1 MRINKIV
8 LSVFLFLS
16 MTCIAVAGQ
25 DEDSLKLGVVPFKN
39 PRAVVELYTPVAS
52 ILTRALGKTVRV
64 VTASGY
70 DQYLERIYAKQYDI
84 IVLGSTFY
92 FKAHDR
98 AGYLAVARG
107 YPPFY
112 AGIIVRNDSNINE
125 IEQLRGKSIAAVNNK
140 DRAGYK
146 MQKMALLK
154 KGIDIDG
161 DLDVHFRGNFDS
173 VIYAVL
179 SGQNDAGA
187 IRLDALQKPSFS
199 ELRGGIKII
208 YTSSENPQFPFAVRP
223 NMDPVMQEKIGAAL
237 VSISMEQPETAAILQ
252 SLNIKGIDRITSS
265 DLELLRQARQEE
277 AKMMGMQ

>member
-1 MRINKIV
+1 MKKIV
-8 LSVFLFLS
+8 LLVFLILS

-25 DEDSLKLGVVPFKN
+25 DEDCLKLGVVPFKN

-64 VTASGY
+64 VTANGY
-70 DQYLERIYAKQYDI
+70 EQYLERVYDKQYDI

-112 AGIIVRNDSNINE
+112 AGIIVRSDSDIDE
-125 IEQLRGKSIAAVNNK
+125 MEQLLGKSIAAVNDK
-140 DRAGYK
+140 DRGGYK
-146 MQKMALLK
+146 LQKMALLK
-154 KGIDIDG
+154 RGIDIDS

-179 SGQNDAGA
+179 SGQDDAGA

-199 ELRGGIKII
+199 KLRGKIKII
-208 YTSSENPQFPFAVRP
+208 YTSSENPQFPFAVGP

-252 SLNIKGIDRITSS
+252 SLNIEGIDRITSS

-277 AKMMGMQ
+277 ARKIGMP